1 MGLGTRFGRRSAPL
15 RPASDVY
22 RHPTSWTAESGCLGS
37 EAVSLDAL
45 IATPGSIRSVCPAG
59 RRRVHHFGYFRAER
73 EDFFSRWRLDLVESR
88 VGKGSHWA
96 VCTIHCACNS
106 SPKSEKLSHRPETIQ
121 KGRRPSAK
129 RQNWAPDHREKIV
142 DIFHAGDRDARSVRR
157 THVKPLRHTSDI
169 RETPDKHL
177 QVYPPSETGSR
188 RDTVKTRFS
197 RDRSKHG
204 SSPTTSAATLP
215 SGIPRSAILDGKSA
229 ILSRFFVPS
238 PPSRFAVRRL
248 FRSGSFTLYRLI
260 CVSDDVG
267 DDVA

>member
-15 RPASDVY
+15 RPASDVSG
-22 RHPTSWTAESGCLGS
+22 HPTSWTAESGCLGS

-45 IATPGSIRSVCPAG
+45 IADPGSIRSVCPAG
-59 RRRVHHFGYFRAER
+59 GRRGHHFGYFRAER

-88 VGKGSHWA
+88 VGNGSHWA

-157 THVKPLRHTSDI
+157 THDARPSIDVMDAPGRKYCRWRAGKDRHKKFYDWKVVITAIRGQCQDMEDRERFVGAIHLTYGMKRGGAISSLAKLIRAVKA
-169 RETPDKHL
+169 REK
-177 QVYPPSETGSR
+177 
-188 RDTVKTRFS
+188 TVS
-197 RDRSKHG
+197 
-204 SSPTTSAATLP
+204 
-215 SGIPRSAILDGKSA
+215 
-229 ILSRFFVPS
+229 
-238 PPSRFAVRRL
+238 
-248 FRSGSFTLYRLI
+248 
-260 CVSDDVG
+260 
-267 DDVA
+267 